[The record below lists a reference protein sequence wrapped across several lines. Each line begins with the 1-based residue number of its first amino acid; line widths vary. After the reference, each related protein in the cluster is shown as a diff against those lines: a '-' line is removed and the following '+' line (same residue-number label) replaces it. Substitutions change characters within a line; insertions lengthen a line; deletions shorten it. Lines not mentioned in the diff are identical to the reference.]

1 MHIGGSTRCFAV
13 LGHPIGHSLS
23 PIMHNAA
30 FATLGL
36 DAVYLAFDVT
46 PERLPMLLP
55 ALQELGFG
63 GVNLTI
69 PLKEAA
75 YRFLSDLDESAQLLG
90 AVNTVAFRSSGPV
103 GHNTDGYGFL
113 QSVSESFGGAIAG
126 RSVFILGAG
135 GAGRAIALTCAKAGA
150 LSLAVADLNSDLCG
164 TVRRDAARVEPSLSV
179 QVPTTPDEVAAE
191 ARAADI
197 IVQATPVGMRKD
209 DASPLPPQVFRPD
222 QWALD
227 LVYQHI
233 ETAFLRAA
241 RTAGART
248 ATGLGMLLHQGARA
262 LEIWTDRSPPLAEM
276 RTALEKAVY
285 GRILSR

>member
-30 FATLGL
+30 FAALGL

-46 PERLPMLLP
+46 PERLPMVLP
-55 ALQELGFG
+55 VLQELGFG

-69 PLKEAA
+69 PLKETA
-75 YRFLSDLDESAQLLG
+75 YRFLSNLDESAQLLG
-90 AVNTVAFRSSGPV
+90 AVNTIAFHAAGPV

-113 QSVSESFGGAIAG
+113 QSVSESFGGAVAG

-135 GAGRAIALTCAKAGA
+135 GAGRAIALTCAKAGVR
-150 LSLAVADLNSDLCG
+150 SLAVADLNRDFCVTLK
-164 TVRRDAARVEPSLSV
+164 RDAAHVAPSLSV
-179 QVPTTPDEVAAE
+179 QLPATPDEVAAE

-197 IVQATPVGMRKD
+197 IVQATPVGMKKD
-209 DASPLPPQVFRPD
+209 DASPLPPQAFRPG

-227 LVYQHI
+227 LIYQHT

-241 RTAGART
+241 RTAGALT

-262 LEIWTDRSPPLAEM
+262 LEIWTDRSPPLAIM
-276 RTALEKAVY
+276 KAALEKAVY
-285 GRILSR
+285 GRILSA

>member
-30 FATLGL
+30 FAALGL

-46 PERLPMLLP
+46 PERLPMVLP
-55 ALQELGFG
+55 VLQELGFG

-69 PLKEAA
+69 PLKETA
-75 YRFLSDLDESAQLLG
+75 YRFLSNLDESAQLLG
-90 AVNTVAFRSSGPV
+90 AVNTIAFHAAGPV

-113 QSVSESFGGAIAG
+113 QSVSESFGGAVAG

-135 GAGRAIALTCAKAGA
+135 GAGRAIALTCAKAGVR
-150 LSLAVADLNSDLCG
+150 SLA
-164 TVRRDAARVEPSLSV
+164 DAAHVAPSLSV
-179 QVPTTPDEVAAE
+179 QLPATPDEVAAE

-197 IVQATPVGMRKD
+197 IVQATPVGMKKD
-209 DASPLPPQVFRPD
+209 DASPLPPQAFRPG

-227 LVYQHI
+227 LIYQHT

-241 RTAGART
+241 RTAGACCCIK
-248 ATGLGMLLHQGARA
+248 AHAR
-262 LEIWTDRSPPLAEM
+262 LKFGP
-276 RTALEKAVY
+276 TALH
-285 GRILSR
+285 RWPS